1 MLNVL
6 KALLLASAGGAAYL
20 FVRSWQRAP
29 FPPPIR
35 PDVRAPNTDS
45 LTSEQQDQ
53 LLRELASQ
61 L

>member
-1 MLNVL
+1 MPIAL
-6 KALLLASAGGAAYL
+6 KALLLAVAGGAVYL
-20 FVRSWQRAP
+20 LVRSRQHTS

-35 PDVRAPNTDS
+35 PDVTPNADH
-45 LTSEQQDQ
+45 LTAEQQNQ

>member
-1 MLNVL
+1 MPTTL
-6 KALLLASAGGAAYL
+6 KALLLAAAGGAVYL
-20 FVRSWQRAP
+20 LVRSRQHAS

-35 PDVRAPNTDS
+35 PDVTPDADS